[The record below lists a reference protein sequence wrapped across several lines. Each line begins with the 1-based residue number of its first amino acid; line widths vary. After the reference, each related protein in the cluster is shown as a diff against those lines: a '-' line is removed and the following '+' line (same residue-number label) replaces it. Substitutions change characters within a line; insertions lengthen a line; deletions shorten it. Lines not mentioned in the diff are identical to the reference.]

1 MWRICFTFATSAKVG
16 YDEGKKNKF
25 FVFRPIC
32 TTFVVKFRYMMKYL
46 SLPDNATRILPFYL
60 AMEEYAARII
70 GEDDIFFMWQVEPTV
85 IFGRN
90 QLMSNEVNVD
100 YCREHG
106 IAFYRRRSGGGCVY
120 ADKDNIMMSYI
131 TRSDEVQTIFSAY
144 TSAVAAML
152 RGLGLD
158 ASASDRNDVLIGDRK
173 VSGNAFYHIPGRSI
187 VHGTMLYGT
196 NMEHMLHAIT
206 PSREKLTS
214 KGVESVRSHITT
226 LSEHLTMDIEAFKHH
241 VRETLC
247 DGEIRL
253 TADDVAEIEQLTLP
267 YLEPSFL
274 QGNDPRCEVTR
285 SGRIEGVG
293 SIHANMELKRGTIH
307 DLHLTGDFL
316 PLCEDV
322 REVLLAKLH
331 GVKPEADALRTALSG
346 QDAGQWILN
355 LTNEQLITLLTN

>member
-1 MWRICFTFATSAKVG
+1 
-16 YDEGKKNKF
+16 
-25 FVFRPIC
+25 
-32 TTFVVKFRYMMKYL
+32 MKYL

-70 GEDDIFFMWQVEPTV
+70 GEDDIFFMWQVDPTV

-90 QLMSNEVNVD
+90 QLIDSEVNVE

-120 ADKDNIMMSYI
+120 ADKDNIMFSYI
-131 TRSDEVQTIFSAY
+131 TRSDEVQTTFSAY
-144 TSAVAAML
+144 TNAVAAML

-158 ASASDRNDVLIGDRK
+158 AHASDRNDVLIGTRK

-187 VHGTMLYGT
+187 VHGTMLFDT
-196 NMEHMLHAIT
+196 NMEHMLNAIT

-226 LSEHLTMDIEAFKHH
+226 LSEHLSMGIESFKRH
-241 VRETLC
+241 VRQALC
-247 DGEIRL
+247 DGEIL
-253 TADDVAEIEQLTLP
+253 LNADDVAEIERLTQP

-274 QGNDPRCEVTR
+274 WGSNPRHEFTCG
-285 SGRIEGVG
+285 GRIEGVG
-293 SIHANMELKRGTIH
+293 SIHVNLVLKGDVVH

-316 PLCEDV
+316 PLCHDA
-322 REVLLAKLH
+322 RETMLNALR
-331 GVKPEADALRTALSG
+331 GVKLQADSLRKALKG
-346 QDAGQWILN
+346 HDAGQWILN

>member
-1 MWRICFTFATSAKVG
+1 
-16 YDEGKKNKF
+16 
-25 FVFRPIC
+25 
-32 TTFVVKFRYMMKYL
+32 MMKYL
-46 SLPDNATRILPFYL
+46 SLPDNSTRILPFYL
-60 AMEEYAARII
+60 AMEEFAARII

-90 QLMSNEVNVD
+90 QLIDSEVNVE

-120 ADKDNIMMSYI
+120 ADRDNIMFSYI
-131 TRSDEVQTIFSAY
+131 TRSDEVQTTFSTY
-144 TSAVAAML
+144 TSAVASML

-158 ASASDRNDVLIGDRK
+158 ASASDRNDVLIGSRK

-187 VHGTMLYGT
+187 VHGTMLYDT
-196 NMEHMLHAIT
+196 NMEHMLNAIT

-226 LSEHLTMDIEAFKHH
+226 LSEHLTMDIESFKRY
-241 VRETLC
+241 VRETMC
-247 DGEIRL
+247 DGEIML
-253 TADDVAEIEQLTLP
+253 TADDVAEIEHITQS

-274 QGNDPRCEVTR
+274 WGNNPRSEVTR
-285 SGRIEGVG
+285 GGRIEGVG
-293 SIHANMELKRGTIH
+293 SLVMNIELQHDMIH

-316 PLCEDV
+316 PVCDDA
-322 REVLLAKLH
+322 RSKLLEHLRGARLTA
-331 GVKPEADALRTALSG
+331 EALTTALADCDVS
-346 QDAGQWILN
+346 QWILN

>member
-1 MWRICFTFATSAKVG
+1 
-16 YDEGKKNKF
+16 
-25 FVFRPIC
+25 
-32 TTFVVKFRYMMKYL
+32 MMKYL
-46 SLPDNATRILPFYL
+46 SLPDEKTRILPFYL
-60 AMEEYAARII
+60 AMEEFAARII

-90 QLMSNEVNVD
+90 QLIASEVNVD

-120 ADKDNIMMSYI
+120 ADKDNIMFSYI
-131 TRSDEVQTIFSAY
+131 TRSDEVQTTFSAY

-158 ASASDRNDVLIGDRK
+158 ASASDRNDVLIGSRK

-187 VHGTMLYGT
+187 VHGTMLFDT

-206 PSREKLTS
+206 PSREKLMS

-226 LSEHLTMDIEAFKHH
+226 LREHLSMDIEAFKRH

-247 DGEIRL
+247 DGEILL
-253 TADDVAEIEQLTLP
+253 TAADVEEIERLTLP
-267 YLEPSFL
+267 YLEPEFL
-274 QGNDPRCEVTR
+274 WGKDPRHEVER
-285 SGRIEGVG
+285 GGRIEGVG
-293 SIHANMELKRGTIH
+293 SLHVNLTLKHDVIS

-316 PLCEDV
+316 PLCNA
-322 REVLLAKLH
+322 REAMLERLR
-331 GVKPEADALRTALSG
+331 GVKPEAPALKAALEG
-346 QDAGQWILN
+346 CDAGQWILN
-355 LTNEQLITLLTN
+355 LSNEQLITLLTN

>member
-1 MWRICFTFATSAKVG
+1 
-16 YDEGKKNKF
+16 
-25 FVFRPIC
+25 
-32 TTFVVKFRYMMKYL
+32 MMKYL

-60 AMEEYAARII
+60 AMEEFAARII

-90 QLMSNEVNVD
+90 QVIANEVNVE

-120 ADKDNIMMSYI
+120 ADRDNIMFSYI
-131 TRSDEVQTIFSAY
+131 TRSDEVQTTFTAY

-152 RGLGLD
+152 RGLGLN
-158 ASASDRNDVLIGDRK
+158 ASASDRNDVLIDGRK

-196 NMEHMLHAIT
+196 NMEHMLNAIT

-226 LSEHLTMDIEAFKHH
+226 LSEHLSMDIEAFKQH

-253 TADDVAEIEQLTLP
+253 TAADVAEIEQITQA

-274 QGNDPRCEVTR
+274 WGNDPRCEVTR
-285 SGRIEGVG
+285 GGRIEGVG
-293 SIHANMELKRGTIH
+293 SIYADVELKGGVIH
-307 DLHLTGDFL
+307 GLHLTGDFL
-316 PLCEDV
+316 PLCEDAGKAM
-322 REVLLAKLH
+322 LDKLR
-331 GVKPEADALRTALSG
+331 GTKPEADDLRAALDGS
-346 QDAGQWILN
+346 DAGQWILN
-355 LTNEQLITLLTN
+355 MTNEQLIKLLAVSF

>member
-1 MWRICFTFATSAKVG
+1 M
-16 YDEGKKNKF
+16 KF
-25 FVFRPIC
+25 
-32 TTFVVKFRYMMKYL
+32 L

-90 QLMSNEVNVD
+90 QLISSEVNVD

-120 ADKDNIMMSYI
+120 ADKDNIMFSYI
-131 TRSDEVQTIFSAY
+131 TRSDEVQTTFMGY

-158 ASASDRNDVLIGDRK
+158 ASASERNDVLIGERK

-187 VHGTMLYGT
+187 VHGTMLYDT
-196 NMEHMLHAIT
+196 NMEHMLNAIT

-226 LSEHLTMDIEAFKHH
+226 LSEHLTMDIEDFKRH

-247 DGEIRL
+247 DGEIQL
-253 TADDVAEIEQLTLP
+253 TADDVAEIERLTLP

-274 QGNDPRCEVTR
+274 WGNDPRCEVTR
-285 SGRIEGVG
+285 GGRIEGVG
-293 SIHANMELKRGTIH
+293 SIYINVEMRHSTIS

-316 PLCEDV
+316 PVCDDARQSMLD
-322 REVLLAKLH
+322 RLRGAKL
-331 GVKPEADALRTALSG
+331 EAEDLRTALSG
-346 QDAGQWILN
+346 SDAGQWIMN
-355 LTNEQLITLLTN
+355 LTNEQLITLLTT

>member
-1 MWRICFTFATSAKVG
+1 
-16 YDEGKKNKF
+16 
-25 FVFRPIC
+25 
-32 TTFVVKFRYMMKYL
+32 MMKYL
-46 SLPDNATRILPFYL
+46 SLPDEKTRILPFYL

-70 GEDDIFFMWQVEPTV
+70 GEEDIFFMWQVEPTV

-90 QLMSNEVNVD
+90 QLIDSEVNVE

-120 ADKDNIMMSYI
+120 ADQDNIMFSYI
-131 TRSDEVQTIFSAY
+131 TRSDEVQTTFASY

-187 VHGTMLYGT
+187 VHGTMLFDT

-226 LSEHLTMDIEAFKHH
+226 LSEHLSMDIDAFKCH
-241 VRETLC
+241 VRKTLC
-247 DGEIRL
+247 DGEILL
-253 TADDVAEIEQLTLP
+253 TAADVEEIERLTLP
-267 YLEPSFL
+267 YLEPRFL
-274 QGNDPRCEVTR
+274 WGNNPRHEVER
-285 SGRIEGVG
+285 GGRIEGVG
-293 SIHANMELKRGTIH
+293 SIHVNVELSHGAISN
-307 DLHLTGDFL
+307 LQLSGDFL
-316 PLCEDV
+316 PLCDA
-322 REVLLAKLH
+322 REAMLERLR
-331 GVKPEADALRTALSG
+331 GVKPEPDDLQSALEG
-346 QDAGQWILN
+346 CDAGQWILN
-355 LTNEQLITLLTN
+355 LTNEQLVHLLISD

>member
-1 MWRICFTFATSAKVG
+1 
-16 YDEGKKNKF
+16 
-25 FVFRPIC
+25 
-32 TTFVVKFRYMMKYL
+32 MKYL

-60 AMEEYAARII
+60 AMEEHAAHII
-70 GEDDIFFMWQVEPTV
+70 GEDDIFFMWQVDPTV

-90 QLMSNEVNVD
+90 QLIASEVNVE

-120 ADKDNIMMSYI
+120 ADRDNIMFSYI
-131 TRSDEVQTIFSAY
+131 TRSDEVQTTFSRY
-144 TSAVAAML
+144 TSAVAQML
-152 RGLGLD
+152 CGLGLN
-158 ASASDRNDVLIGDRK
+158 ATASDRNDVLIDGRK

-196 NMEHMLHAIT
+196 NMEHMLNAIT

-226 LSEHLTMDIEAFKHH
+226 LSEHLSMGIEDFKRY

-247 DGEIRL
+247 DGEIAL
-253 TADDVAEIEQLTLP
+253 TADDVSEIERLTLP

-274 QGNDPRCEVTR
+274 MGNDPKSEITKGR
-285 SGRIEGVG
+285 RIEGVG
-293 SIHANMELKRGTIH
+293 SIHVVLELKHGSIN

-316 PLCEDV
+316 PLCDA
-322 REVLLAKLH
+322 RQAML
-331 GVKPEADALRTALSG
+331 DALRGTKLEIQALQAALDG
-346 QDAGQWILN
+346 HDAGQWILN
-355 LTNEQLITLLTN
+355 LTNKQLITLLTD

>member
-1 MWRICFTFATSAKVG
+1 
-16 YDEGKKNKF
+16 
-25 FVFRPIC
+25 
-32 TTFVVKFRYMMKYL
+32 MKYL

-85 IFGRN
+85 ILGRN
-90 QLMSNEVNVD
+90 QLIANEVNVE

-120 ADKDNIMMSYI
+120 ADKDNIMFSYI
-131 TRSDEVQTIFSAY
+131 TRSDEVQTTFSTY
-144 TSAVAAML
+144 TSAVAEML

-158 ASASDRNDVLIGDRK
+158 ANASDRNDVLIGDRK

-187 VHGTMLYGT
+187 VHGTMLYDT

-214 KGVESVRSHITT
+214 KGVESVRSHITM
-226 LSEHLTMDIEAFKHH
+226 LSEHLAMDIEDFKRY

-247 DGEIRL
+247 DGEIQL
-253 TADDVAEIEQLTLP
+253 TADDVAEIELITQN

-274 QGNDPRCEVTR
+274 WGNDPHHEATR
-285 SGRIEGVG
+285 GGRIEGVG
-293 SIHANMELKRGTIH
+293 SIHVTVELNHDVIH
-307 DLHLTGDFL
+307 DLKLTGDFL
-316 PLCEDV
+316 PGSDNA
-322 REVLLAKLH
+322 REAML
-331 GVKPEADALRTALSG
+331 GALRGKKLETEDLRMALKDH
-346 QDAGQWILN
+346 DAGKWILN
-355 LTNEQLITLLTN
+355 LTNEQLITLLTT